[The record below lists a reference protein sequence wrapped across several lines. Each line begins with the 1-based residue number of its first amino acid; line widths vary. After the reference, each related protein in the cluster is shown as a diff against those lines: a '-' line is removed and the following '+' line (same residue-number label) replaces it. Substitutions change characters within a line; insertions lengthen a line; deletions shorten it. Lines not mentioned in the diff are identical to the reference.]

1 MYRILSDGAL
11 MSRVWIKAAT
21 LCLGF
26 VLAACSD
33 DRDGARCRGD
43 IEARGCTVLE
53 AELGAGELVEVIVS
67 VDGETE
73 AEVDAQLD
81 SVEAVLEGETH
92 TILDRLPSLGS
103 LRVST
108 DLSGIRALCAS
119 EAVES
124 DSEEVIL
131 CPHER

>member
-1 MYRILSDGAL
+1 M
-11 MSRVWIKAAT
+11 RVAT
-21 LCLGF
+21 TIVTLLL
-26 VLAACSD
+26 LAACSD

-43 IEARGCTVLE
+43 IEARGCTALE
-53 AELGAGELVEVIVS
+53 AELGAGELVEVVVS

-103 LRVST
+103 LPGVDRLVRHPS
-108 DLSGIRALCAS
+108 ALR
-119 EAVES
+119 E
-124 DSEEVIL
+124 
-131 CPHER
+131 